1 MPILFLLL
9 GALCGGLR
17 ALLASPLRLSLTTDL
32 PEVFQKR
39 AEAAVNA
46 GPHIAS
52 TAGLL
57 RIFFLTAA
65 VANLLQTTEGLE
77 ILQQWPLWTLYALT
91 AGVLLEGIPAL
102 VIRGR
107 ARRIC
112 LFILPLVQLA
122 AWPLRPLTRLLEIT
136 LDFLGVDLEEN
147 GQGSLAAELLD
158 VARDHDRTD
167 ELDATEKKMIARVIE
182 LPETDAAE
190 VMTPRTEL
198 TAIPAQATVAEAAT
212 LANEAGH
219 SRLPAYEEDHDHIA
233 GIFYLKDVLPAW
245 SRGEDVG
252 GEKVRKY
259 LRPAYFVPETMR
271 IPALLEELRRRRVH
285 LAIVV
290 DEYGGTAGVV
300 TIEDLLEEIV
310 GEIQDE
316 HDQEEDP
323 IIFQLIN
330 EQTAIADGRMGVDEL
345 NEVFSAKLPEDEAYD
360 TLAGLLF
367 ERFGHIP
374 KVGETLQL
382 NHVTLEITQA
392 DDRRIQRVQLTCPVK
407 PTPAP

>member
-1 MPILFLLL
+1 MAILFLLL

-17 ALLASPLRLSLTTDL
+17 ALLASPLRRSLTTDL

-39 AEAAVNA
+39 ANAAANA
-46 GPHIAS
+46 GSHIAS

-65 VANLLQTTEGLE
+65 VADLLQTTEELE

-91 AGVLLEGIPAL
+91 AGVLLEGVPAL

-112 LFILPLVQLA
+112 LLILPLVQLA
-122 AWPLRPLTRLLEIT
+122 AWPLRPLTRLLEIS
-136 LDFLGVDLEEN
+136 LDFLGVDLEQN

-158 VARDHDRTD
+158 VAREHDRTE
-167 ELDATEKKMIARVIE
+167 ELDAAEKKMIARVIE

-245 SRGEDVG
+245 AHGEDVG

-323 IIFQLIN
+323 IVFQLLN
-330 EQTAIADGRMGVDEL
+330 DQTAIADGRMGVDEL
-345 NEVFSAKLPEDEAYD
+345 NEAFPAKLPEDEAYD

-382 NHVTLEITQA
+382 NYVTLEITQA
-392 DDRRIQRVQLTCPVK
+392 DDRRIQRVKLTSLVK

>member
-1 MPILFLLL
+1 LAILFLLL

-17 ALLASPLRLSLTTDL
+17 ALLASPLRRSLTTDL

-39 AEAAVNA
+39 ANAAANA
-46 GPHIAS
+46 GSHIAS

-65 VANLLQTTEGLE
+65 VADLLQTTEELE

-91 AGVLLEGIPAL
+91 AGVLLEGVPAL

-112 LFILPLVQLA
+112 LLILPLVQLA
-122 AWPLRPLTRLLEIT
+122 AWPLRPLTRLLEIS
-136 LDFLGVDLEEN
+136 LDFLGVDLEQN

-158 VARDHDRTD
+158 VAREHDRTE
-167 ELDATEKKMIARVIE
+167 ELDAAEKKMIARVIE

-245 SRGEDVG
+245 AHGEDVG

-323 IIFQLIN
+323 IVFQLLN
-330 EQTAIADGRMGVDEL
+330 DQTAIADGRMGVDEL
-345 NEVFSAKLPEDEAYD
+345 NEAFPAKLPEDEAYD

-382 NHVTLEITQA
+382 NYVTLEITQA
-392 DDRRIQRVQLTCPVK
+392 DDRRIQRVKLTSLVK